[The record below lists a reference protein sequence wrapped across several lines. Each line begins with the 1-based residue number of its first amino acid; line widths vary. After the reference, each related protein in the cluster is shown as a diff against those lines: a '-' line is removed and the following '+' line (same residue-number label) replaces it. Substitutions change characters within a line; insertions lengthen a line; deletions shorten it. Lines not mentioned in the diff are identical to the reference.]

1 MMERTFQEPALAKIH
16 VIHENSVWVEPLR
29 AQFKAIGAPFEEWF
43 RDKASWT

>member
-1 MMERTFQEPALAKIH
+1 MAKIH

-43 RDKASWT
+43 LDKASWT